1 MLKISKVVSQ
11 SVASM
16 SGCGKS
22 TDYQCGIRAKN
33 G

>member
-11 SVASM
+11 SVANM
-16 SGCGKS
+16 SGCGRLS
-22 TDYQCGIRAKN
+22 DRQCGIRANK